1 MPASS
6 RLLAIPAWSQP
17 YSAITLIN
25 NDLPEVHVDEDGILE
40 ASSGQ
45 IQDMGTDYKGFSFH
59 YDIPDKFI
67 PSIQESDA
75 AISVYTEDDELAFVM
90 LISIDRLSGID
101 AIPDSANIVAVE
113 YFLAAN
119 MRENGES
126 LNIELYDAPRN
137 DFCSAISTDAPGE
150 SIFESVFNLDDQD
163 KINEFYEQVLEK
175 VNDITGSNY
184 PHACGYLESEFHS
197 IYAVSVKDVLVHDDA
212 SINNGL
218 INACMGMSLYFIRLS
233 FNLQLEVE

>member
-1 MPASS
+1 MPVSS

-25 NDLPEVHVDEDGILE
+25 NHLPEVHFDEDGIIE
-40 ASSGQ
+40 VSSGQ
-45 IQDMGTDYKGFSFH
+45 IQDMGTDYEGFSSH
-59 YDIPDKFI
+59 YGIPDKFI

-101 AIPDSANIVAVE
+101 DIPVSSNIVAVE

-119 MRENGES
+119 MREGGES
-126 LNIELYDAPRN
+126 LNVELYDVPRN
-137 DFCSAISTDAPGE
+137 GFCSAISTDTPGE

-163 KINEFYEQVLEK
+163 KINEFYEQVLEQ
-175 VNDITGSNY
+175 VNDKMGNNY

-212 SINNGL
+212 SVNNGL
-218 INACMGMSLYFIRLS
+218 ANACMGMSLYSIRLS